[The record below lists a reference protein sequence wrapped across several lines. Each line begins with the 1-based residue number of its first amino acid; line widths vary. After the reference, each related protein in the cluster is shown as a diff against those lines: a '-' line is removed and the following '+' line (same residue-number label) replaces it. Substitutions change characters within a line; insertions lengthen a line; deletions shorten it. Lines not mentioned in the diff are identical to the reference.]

1 MNIQDTANTRS
12 AYSIGEPVKRKED
25 SQLLR
30 GHGRYTDDVNLPTQ
44 AYAYILRSTIAHGR
58 IKSIGIEAAG
68 CPALVL
74 HQVPS
79 RRAEA
84 LPSSTATAL
93 S

>member
-1 MNIQDTANTRS
+1 MAAALGAVVARVAIWHAATPPGA
-12 AYSIGEPVKRKED
+12 
-25 SQLLR
+25 LLR
-30 GHGRYTDDVNLPTQ
+30 HPLMDRV
-44 AYAYILRSTIAHGR
+44 
-58 IKSIGIEAAG
+58 EAAG